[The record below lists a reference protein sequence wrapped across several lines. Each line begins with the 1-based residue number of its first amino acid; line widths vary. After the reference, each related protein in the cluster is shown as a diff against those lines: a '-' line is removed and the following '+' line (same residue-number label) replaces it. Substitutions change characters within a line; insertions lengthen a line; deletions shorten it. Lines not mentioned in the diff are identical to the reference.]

1 MLEDELLAEER
12 LSQQYSFLLAADSAF
27 HAELPDLEQC
37 AREDEEVRR
46 RTAHALTLREQQAS
60 DDEPDLEQSMAD
72 WRQERE
78 RRVQQMLEAAAAEAG
93 ERSAEEDLQVDLF
106 AMTALGLSSVGGD
119 IGTSDAAVDE
129 VVVGRTAGEVAE
141 PLSMEALAAEVEAS
155 TARHQVVQERL
166 QRDDLRA
173 ELAASEAARQAMLA
187 DLMGCAASASVAES
201 AAAPPPP
208 PPAAAAAV
216 PATFSAEREASNA
229 EGDERRGRRSCQQR
243 PLLSQAGAATPS
255 TRVQV
260 SAQAASLRSS
270 DDACRW
276 ARGTLAGAAGTAGAP
291 AAARAGSA
299 GHSRAPLLQ
308 RLADGA
314 GGAVAPAAVNGNVVR
329 GTSASRSRPTNGPGL
344 GPPLPKCVSL
354 SSTPQLLSQASERDL
369 AGRKMAADL
378 ISTRKVRPPS
388 PAQRA
393 VSR

>member
-1 MLEDELLAEER
+1 MMLPDEELLAEER
-12 LSQQYSFLLAADSAF
+12 ESYSFLLSDAGA

-46 RTAHALTLREQQAS
+46 RMAHVLTLREQQVS
-60 DDEPDLEQSMAD
+60 DDEPDLEQSMAN
-72 WRQERE
+72 WRMERE

-93 ERSAEEDLQVDLF
+93 ERSAEEDLQADLF

-119 IGTSDAAVDE
+119 TGTADE
-129 VVVGRTAGEVAE
+129 LAGEGVVGRMPGEAAE
-141 PLSMEALAAEVEAS
+141 PLSMDALAAEVETSAS
-155 TARHQVVQERL
+155 RQAAVQERL

-173 ELAASEAARQAMLA
+173 ELAASEAARRAMLA
-187 DLMGCAASASVAES
+187 DLMGCAASASVVEL

-208 PPAAAAAV
+208 SAAAAM
-216 PATFSAEREASNA
+216 PADNDAERGRGARGA
-229 EGDERRGRRSCQQR
+229 EVDERRGRRSCQQR
-243 PLLSQAGAATPS
+243 PLLSQAGAAGAS
-255 TRVQV
+255 GRVQAP
-260 SAQAASLRSS
+260 AQAAALRGS

-276 ARGTLAGAAGTAGAP
+276 ARGALAGAAAAP

-314 GGAVAPAAVNGNVVR
+314 GGAVAPAAGSGNVR
-329 GTSASRSRPTNGPGL
+329 GASASRGRPPNGPGL
-344 GPPLPKCVSL
+344 GLPLPKCVSL
-354 SSTPQLLSQASERDL
+354 ASTSQLLSQASERDL

-393 VSR
+393 ISR

>member
-1 MLEDELLAEER
+1 MLEDDELLAEER
-12 LSQQYSFLLAADSAF
+12 ESQKYSFLLADADA
-27 HAELPDLEQC
+27 HTELPDLEQC

-46 RTAHALTLREQQAS
+46 RTAHALTLREQQSS
-60 DDEPDLEQSMAD
+60 DDEADLEQSMAD

-93 ERSAEEDLQVDLF
+93 ERSAEEDLQADLF

-119 IGTSDAAVDE
+119 VGTSDGAVDE
-129 VVVGRTAGEVAE
+129 GVAGRMAGEAAE
-141 PLSMEALAAEVEAS
+141 PLSTEVLAAEVEAS

-166 QRDDLRA
+166 QRDGLRA

-187 DLMGCAASASVAES
+187 DLMGCAASASVEES
-201 AAAPPPP
+201 AAEP
-208 PPAAAAAV
+208 PPAAAAAMH
-216 PATFSAEREASNA
+216 ASHDAEREASGA
-229 EGDERRGRRSCQQR
+229 EVDERRGRRSCQQR
-243 PLLSQAGAATPS
+243 PLLSQAGAAAAS
-255 TRVQV
+255 GRVQA
-260 SAQAASLRSS
+260 SAQAASVRGS

-276 ARGTLAGAAGTAGAP
+276 ARGTLAGAAAAP

-299 GHSRAPLLQ
+299 SHSRAPLLQ

-314 GGAVAPAAVNGNVVR
+314 GGAVAPAALHGNVVR
-329 GTSASRSRPTNGPGL
+329 GTSASRSRPSNGPGP

-354 SSTPQLLSQASERDL
+354 ASTPQLLSQASERDL

-378 ISTRKVRPPS
+378 VSTRRVRPPS